1 MDSWF
6 DRIEVPATRYELHYG
21 SRVVRCF
28 NDRPNNIHDMLSRA
42 VANRPD
48 TVALICGEQQVTY
61 RALDLLVGR
70 AASGLR
76 ARGVGEGDRVALI
89 LSNSVEFVVVLFA
102 VARLGAVS
110 VPMSVRHQEAEN
122 RHCLNDC
129 GPKVVLFDDSLA
141 DRIPSRD
148 AVPTLEHAIA
158 VRRGGGEPL
167 AELLAE
173 TPLTEVTRVPEEA
186 TATILYTSGTTG
198 RPKGAMLTHF
208 SCAHSVIHYSIV
220 MGLGPDDRIMCAV
233 PMSHVT
239 GVIALIETAVHNMC
253 GLIVMPAF
261 KAGEFI
267 DLAARHGMTWT
278 VIVPAM
284 FNLCLL
290 APNFASADLSK
301 WRISGY
307 GGAIMPEVTLERI
320 AESLP
325 RLKLVN
331 AYGSTET
338 TSPATLMPPDQAV
351 PRKEW
356 VGLPLPCAHIA
367 VMDENGVEVPRGT
380 PGEVYIGGA
389 MVVPGYWANPEATER
404 EFKGG
409 YWKSGDLGIM
419 DEQGYLRVVDRIKD
433 VINRGGYKIFASEVE
448 NVLLD
453 HPKVVEVAVVSRPC
467 PVLGERVHAF
477 VVLRDDEVSDAEL
490 SAFCARQMSDYKVPE
505 AFHRLELTLPRNA
518 NGKVLKRELR
528 QRLI

>member
-6 DRIEVPATRYELHYG
+6 DRIQVPETRYELHYG
-21 SRVVRCF
+21 SRMLRCF
-28 NDRPNNIHDMLSRA
+28 TDRPENVHDMLARA
-42 VANRPD
+42 VAQRPD
-48 TVALICGEQQVTY
+48 AIALIEGDRQVTY
-61 RALDLLVGR
+61 RQLDLLVGR
-70 AASGLR
+70 AAAGLA
-76 ARGVGEGDRVALI
+76 ARGVAANDRVALI
-89 LSNSVEFVVVLFA
+89 IGNSIEFVVVLFA
-102 VARLGAVS
+102 CARLGAVS

-129 GPKVVLFDDSLA
+129 GTKVAVYEANLA
-141 DRIPSRD
+141 DRIPSRE

-158 VRRGGGEPL
+158 VRRDGGEPL
-167 AELLAE
+167 ADLLAAE
-173 TPLTEVTRVPEEA
+173 PLTAVTRMPEEA

-208 SCAHSVIHYSIV
+208 SIAHSVIHYTIV

-239 GVIALIETAVHNMC
+239 GVIALIEAAVHNMC
-253 GLIVMPAF
+253 GLIIMPSF
-261 KAGEFI
+261 KAADFI
-267 DLAARHGMTWT
+267 DLAVRHGMTFT

-290 APNFASADLSK
+290 SPNFEGADLSK

-320 AESLP
+320 AEKLP
-325 RLKLVN
+325 HLKLVN

-356 VGLPLPCAHIA
+356 VGLALPCAHIA
-367 VMDENGVEVPRGT
+367 VMDENAIEVPRGS

-389 MVVPGYWANPEATER
+389 MVVPGYWANPEATAR
-404 EFKGG
+404 EFKAG

-419 DEQGYLRVVDRIKD
+419 DEHGYLRVIDRIKD

-453 HPKVVEVAVVSRPC
+453 HPKVIEAAVVSRPC

-477 VVLRDDEVSDAEL
+477 VVLRDEDVQDDEL
-490 SAFCARQMSDYKVPE
+490 TKFCAKQLSDYKVPE

-518 NGKVLKRELR
+518 NGKVLKRDLR
-528 QRLI
+528 QRLV